1 MGSGQR
7 RTEDTKPQHL
17 KTQGIWCWSNS
28 FLQGDLQE
36 AQAGPATC
44 VRVPWPC
51 PPPRSGRGARQAGY
65 LRF

>member
-17 KTQGIWCWSNS
+17 KAQGIWCWSNS

-36 AQAGPATC
+36 ARAGPAP
-44 VRVPWPC
+44 VSEFLGPVL
-51 PPPRSGRGARQAGY
+51 PRGVAEERGRQAT
-65 LRF
+65 